1 MSREIFQPTSSK
13 RNSRWN
19 RANGEVARQRK
30 VISTLEADGHPTVDA
45 REPLKDFLRRVRT
58 RLHVTDR
65 DRLIEELS
73 AGE

>member
-1 MSREIFQPTSSK
+1 MSRESIAADLQQ
-13 RNSRWN
+13 
-19 RANGEVARQRK
+19 AELQVEQGERRIARQRK

-45 REPLKDFLRRVRT
+45 RELLRT
-58 RLHVTDR
+58 FEAMQRLHVTDR